1 MTSIGER
8 NWGWVR
14 GEMVRF
20 MNCEKVI
27 AATWD
32 KFLRVSSG
40 VSKSRNP
47 EFTTNRKIREMQ
59 RTGRIFSLVSPMVI
73 TVLVPPMVL
82 KAPRCRDRGL
92 PAVAAAA
99 DWRRRVAAES
109 SDMSYFVVSILCRTA
124 ALLCYL
130 VCCSAGICFCT
141 FRTKKNVALFVKQ
154 AACSA
159 YYDSYSS
166 LVVVV
171 L

>member
-1 MTSIGER
+1 MQLHGISFYAYPQACPSQETR
-8 NWGWVR
+8 NLQRTV
-14 GEMVRF
+14 
-20 MNCEKVI
+20 
-27 AATWD
+27 
-32 KFLRVSSG
+32 KFVSDA
-40 VSKSRNP
+40 
-47 EFTTNRKIREMQ
+47 

-109 SDMSYFVVSILCRTA
+109 SDMSYFV
-124 ALLCYL
+124 ALLCFL

-159 YYDSYSS
+159 YYDSY
-166 LVVVV
+166 
-171 L
+171 